1 MINIGFFLAA
11 MDGTNRLKFHFIDL
25 YDAVVRSI
33 QDPTLEGKLYH
44 AFELQ
49 LDKDGLRMFDK
60 ANSGLVFESFQ
71 YLDVGAAPVI
81 AIVASDASHQGNL
94 KQHPMYC
101 KSKPFLYAILFSVIY
116 SNTVFLQFAH

>member
-33 QDPTLEGKLYH
+33 QDPTLEGKLYY

-49 LDKDGLRMFDK
+49 LDKDG
-60 ANSGLVFESFQ
+60 
-71 YLDVGAAPVI
+71 
-81 AIVASDASHQGNL
+81 
-94 KQHPMYC
+94 
-101 KSKPFLYAILFSVIY
+101 
-116 SNTVFLQFAH
+116 

>member
-1 MINIGFFLAA
+1 MNEVICRNVGQFYVMINIGFFLAA
-11 MDGTNRLKFHFIDL
+11 MDGSNRLNFHFIAL

-49 LDKDGLRMFDK
+49 LDKDGLRMFEK

-71 YLDVGAAPVI
+71 LVLR
-81 AIVASDASHQGNL
+81 Q
-94 KQHPMYC
+94 
-101 KSKPFLYAILFSVIY
+101 
-116 SNTVFLQFAH
+116 